1 MTGII
6 LAAGMG
12 TRLGAL
18 TQDRPKAMLEFGGRT
33 LLDHQVAAY
42 RRCGG
47 EHLAVIGGYRDDTI
61 RCEGEV
67 VRYRN
72 PSYDRTNMVE
82 SLMCARNE
90 LRGTVLL
97 SYGDVLFEDRVLE
110 AAIRSTSAIGVTVD
124 TDWRPYWQARYGD
137 ITTDTETLRMGN
149 GRRIVR
155 IGQPDPGPEDL
166 DARYVGLLRF
176 SDTGISQLL
185 AVYDRARAA
194 HAGGAWQ
201 TSSRF
206 EQGYLTDL
214 LQEAIAQGV
223 EVDAVTT
230 ERGWLEFDTPDDYEL
245 ATRWAREGQLREF
258 CALSLE

>member
-18 TQDRPKAMLEFGGRT
+18 TQDRPKAMLEFEGRT

-42 RRCGG
+42 RRCGV
-47 EHLAVIGGYRDDTI
+47 EHLVVIGGYRDDTI
-61 RCEGEV
+61 QCEGEV

-72 PSYDRTNMVE
+72 SAYDRTNMVE

-90 LRGTVLL
+90 LHGTVLL

-137 ITTDTETLRMGN
+137 ITTDTETLRMED

-166 DARYVGLLRF
+166 AARYIGLLRF
-176 SDTGISQLL
+176 SDTGIRELL

-194 HAGGAWQ
+194 HVGGAWQ

-214 LQEAIAQGV
+214 LQEAIDQGV
-223 EVDAVTT
+223 EVDAVPT
-230 ERGWLEFDTPDDYEL
+230 ERGWLEFDTKDDYEL
-245 ATRWAREGQLREF
+245 ATRWACEGQLREF